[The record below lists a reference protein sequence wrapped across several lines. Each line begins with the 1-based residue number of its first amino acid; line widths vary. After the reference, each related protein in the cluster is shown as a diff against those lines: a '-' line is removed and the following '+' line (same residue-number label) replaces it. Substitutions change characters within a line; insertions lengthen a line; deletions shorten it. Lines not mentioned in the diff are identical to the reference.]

1 MRSIKAERKP
11 RAAMRGKSGR
21 TNSRTSRLKLA
32 SPWSLVARKRSG
44 ADKGRSSG
52 PRAWSGRLLAMMGGA
67 LLVAVLIVAWLV
79 GGAGHR
85 IHSALTR
92 DFDSASATAGFGIVD
107 VHISGNTR
115 TPPDVLVAALGLE
128 PGQSIFEADLQA
140 ARQRLM
146 ALDWVA
152 DADVRRRYPGSIY
165 VTIVEKRPFALWQA
179 PSGLFVIERSGGTIT
194 SKNLESFASLPKLI
208 GPEANSG
215 ADIVDAVA
223 LHRGVLARVKAMER
237 VADRRWN
244 LILDDGVIVKL
255 PEENWQKQID
265 ALERLIV
272 DKGILERDVTEIDL
286 RNSTNYFFT
295 LKSGEKKDIEGGKPI

>member
-1 MRSIKAERKP
+1 M
-11 RAAMRGKSGR
+11 G
-21 TNSRTSRLKLA
+21 
-32 SPWSLVARKRSG
+32 VA
-44 ADKGRSSG
+44 
-52 PRAWSGRLLAMMGGA
+52 
-67 LLVAVLIVAWLV
+67 LVAVVLIAATLL
-79 GGAGHR
+79 GGIGRRLHHA
-85 IHSALTR
+85 ITDDL
-92 DFDSASATAGFGIVD
+92 DSASANAGFGIAD
-107 VHISGNTR
+107 VHISGNAR
-115 TPPDVLVAALGLE
+115 TPPDALVAALGLE

-140 ARQRLM
+140 ARQRLL

-208 GPEANSG
+208 GPDANTG

-223 LHRGVLARVKAMER
+223 QHRAVLARVKAMER

-255 PEENWQKQID
+255 PEDNWQKQI
-265 ALERLIV
+265 ATLEHLIV
-272 DKGILERDVTEIDL
+272 DKAILERDVTEIDL
-286 RNSTNYFFT
+286 RNSTNYFFL